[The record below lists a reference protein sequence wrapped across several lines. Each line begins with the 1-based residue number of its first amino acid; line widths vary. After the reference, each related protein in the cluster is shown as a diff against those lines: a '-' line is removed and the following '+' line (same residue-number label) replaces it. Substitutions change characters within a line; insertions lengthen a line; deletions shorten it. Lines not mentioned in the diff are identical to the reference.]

1 MSTELMNML
10 KHSEI
15 CALAGGFGET
25 GCTCGADHAIDQ
37 IDGLTRENYELRAK
51 VDRLK
56 PSGPYKPDSA
66 QHQIDFYK
74 LRSGML
80 EDLVKKHL
88 SEIADLRAHLLSERR
103 QKDAAQARADQA
115 EKRLAA
121 AKAGA

>member
-66 QHQIDFYK
+66 QHQIDHWKIRAGLALDHAMK
-74 LRSGML
+74 LQ
-80 EDLVKKHL
+80 D
-88 SEIADLRAHLLSERR
+88 EIKDLRAHLLSERR